1 MKKIVLF
8 IGSIFILQ
16 SCVVST
22 AAKAVK
28 TVAKVGYGAV
38 KTTVKGI
45 SWAVS
50 KAKGKINEDKI
61 DGTWKLVGVYQGSF
75 EDYAKDKNPVITYNS
90 ECTNDVD
97 VMIFKSK
104 RSKFQ
109 PIHCNSQDEDWVK
122 YSFEYGKNPQT
133 KERENYFEYN
143 SRNYIS
149 VIDITNKT
157 MVLEGNLLNNSSYSG
172 SKLYLFE
179 KK

>member
-1 MKKIVLF
+1 MKKIILV
-8 IGSIFILQ
+8 IGGLFILQ
-16 SCVVST
+16 SCVVNT
-22 AAKAVK
+22 AAKVVK

-50 KAKGKINEDKI
+50 KAKGKIDEDKI
-61 DGTWKLVGVYQGSF
+61 NGSWKLVGIYQGG
-75 EDYAKDKNPVITYNS
+75 YAEYANDKNPSISFTS
-90 ECTNDVD
+90 ECSNDFD
-97 VMIFKSK
+97 VMVFKSK
-104 RSKFQ
+104 KSKFQ

-133 KERENYFEYN
+133 KERENYIEFN

-157 MVLEGNLLNNSSYSG
+157 MVLEGNLLNNSTYSG
-172 SKLYLFE
+172 NKLYLFE
-179 KK
+179 KN